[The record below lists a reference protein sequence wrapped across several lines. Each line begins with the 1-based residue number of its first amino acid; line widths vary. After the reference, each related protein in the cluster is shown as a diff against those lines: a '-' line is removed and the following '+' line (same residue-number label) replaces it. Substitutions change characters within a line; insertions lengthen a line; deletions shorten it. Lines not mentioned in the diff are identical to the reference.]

1 MSEAAEPL
9 APINPSLAVRLFR
22 PLGRLWLRANG
33 WRIEG
38 EMPNL
43 PKFIIVGAPHTSN
56 WDLPYTL
63 AAGLHYGVRVH
74 WMGKDS
80 IFKWPYG
87 GLMHWLGG
95 IPVDRSKPN
104 NAVAQMVEK
113 FAASDRLVVVIPPEG
128 TRGKITRW
136 KTGFYHIAVGA
147 GIPLALGFLDYKRR
161 AAGIARLYYPT
172 GNFEADLAE
181 IQAFYATV
189 TPRHPNRDAK
199 DRPPH

>member
-1 MSEAAEPL
+1 MPEAINPS
-9 APINPSLAVRLFR
+9 APITPSLAVRLFR
-22 PLGRLWLRANG
+22 PLAEGWLKATG
-33 WRIEG
+33 WHIEG

-63 AAGLHYGVRVH
+63 AAGIHYGVRVH

-80 IFKWPYG
+80 IFKWPFA
-87 GLMHWLGG
+87 GLMRWLGG
-95 IPVDRSKPN
+95 IPVDRSKAN
-104 NAVAQMVEK
+104 NAVAQMVDT
-113 FAASDRLVVVIPPEG
+113 FARRDKLILVIPPEG
-128 TRGKITRW
+128 TRGKVTRW

-147 GIPLALGFLDYKRR
+147 GIPLALGFLDYKRK
-161 AAGIARLYYPT
+161 AAGIARVFHPT

-189 TPRHPNRDAK
+189 TPKHPNRDAK
-199 DRPPH
+199 D

>member
-147 GIPLALGFLDYKRR
+147 GYRWPSVFSTTNAGPPASPGYTTRPAISKPTWPRSRR
-161 AAGIARLYYPT
+161 SM
-172 GNFEADLAE
+172 
-181 IQAFYATV
+181 
-189 TPRHPNRDAK
+189 
-199 DRPPH
+199 PP